1 LNLSS
6 ELKTIKLYSN
16 DPDQEISEVVVLG
29 NFGMKSNQ
37 ITSEML
43 PGGDLY
49 DIYYNNL
56 ELDRSRL
63 LDNPLQPGQFMIIAN
78 GKTKLEDDLS
88 LTLSLE
94 SSSNQ
99 ILNIYPNPTQNILN
113 IVFPSR
119 QRYNLTFFD
128 SNGRLVDNNKH
139 EGIVLEKDIS
149 NYNNGLYYVLIQ
161 SESDI
166 SLVKIIKN

>member
-1 LNLSS
+1 MPLASMPGWLKKFLSS
-6 ELKTIKLYSN
+6 AERNAFTTFSWIESY
-16 DPDQEISEVVVLG
+16 
-29 NFGMKSNQ
+29 GMKSNQ

-49 DIYYNNL
+49 DIYHNNL
-56 ELDRSRL
+56 ELDRSSL

-128 SNGRLVDNNKH
+128 
-139 EGIVLEKDIS
+139 
-149 NYNNGLYYVLIQ
+149 
-161 SESDI
+161 
-166 SLVKIIKN
+166 

>member
-1 LNLSS
+1 
-6 ELKTIKLYSN
+6 
-16 DPDQEISEVVVLG
+16 
-29 NFGMKSNQ
+29 
-37 ITSEML
+37 
-43 PGGDLY
+43 
-49 DIYYNNL
+49 
-56 ELDRSRL
+56 
-63 LDNPLQPGQFMIIAN
+63 MIIAN

-149 NYNNGLYYVLIQ
+149 NYNKGFYYVLIQ